1 MTLLRPGSLLLAI
14 CAFIVAGCSSAPNFR
29 GSINITLTD
38 VQPTETAVASN
49 GTPLTLRFT
58 NESIAPLGYSK
69 STHKLYLN
77 GKYAGAGESDRPFG
91 IPPQNSITREVI
103 FELENPDMVRQL
115 ISSSAPQTVSYR
127 LESVLFQTVYEDDHR
142 IKIESGGT
150 VTLGGPAR
158 QE

>member
-1 MTLLRPGSLLLAI
+1 MTLLRPGSLFFAI
-14 CAFIVAGCSSAPNFR
+14 CALIVAGCSSAPNFR
-29 GSINITLTD
+29 GSINITLAD

-49 GTPLTLRFT
+49 ATPLTLRFT

-77 GKYAGAGESDRPFG
+77 GKYAGKGESDRPFG

-103 FELENPDMVRQL
+103 FDLENPGLIRQL
-115 ISSSAPQTVSYR
+115 VSSSVPQTVSYR

-142 IKIESGGT
+142 IKVESAGT
-150 VTLGGPAR
+150 VTLGGPSR
-158 QE
+158 QQ